1 MAYIDKHLAD
11 GPGRIAHDLGKK
23 FRKENGGRR
32 ARMTVRSYIYRKQRE
47 EGAQVQLLVNVP
59 ATLLRTAREK
69 GLTKEEIDST
79 ARVAILKK
87 ARMTK

>member
-1 MAYIDKHLAD
+1 MAYIDKHLSD
-11 GPGRIAHDLGKK
+11 GPGRIAHDLG
-23 FRKENGGRR
+23 RPPG
-32 ARMTVRSYIYRKQRE
+32 TVRSYIYRKRQE
-47 EGAQVQLLVNVP
+47 KGALAQLIINVP

-87 ARMTK
+87 VRIIR